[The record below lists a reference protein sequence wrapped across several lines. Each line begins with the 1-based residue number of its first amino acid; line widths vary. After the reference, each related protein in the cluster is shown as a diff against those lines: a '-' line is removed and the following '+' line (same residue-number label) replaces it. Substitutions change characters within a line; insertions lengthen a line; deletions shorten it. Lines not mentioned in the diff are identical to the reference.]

1 MVRIIQSPDGK
12 GIDPDLIDWPSVR
25 TIWLSDLF
33 GPSENPTSFI
43 LNVVLF
49 DGTYID
55 LARSIDAPE
64 LRKVANRLSA
74 VHDKPFDD
82 WTRPLHPILTP
93 DEFYLSVLR
102 ALLAEDEEVLPIDPT
117 RKTGGLAD
125 HCFLNGHD
133 TEAFRETLAGA
144 QARAVLAIFQKE
156 THDPVVVMECA
167 DDVSERCRE
176 RYRIL
181 CDANGKGRERTI

>member
-1 MVRIIQSPDGK
+1 MVDIIRSLDGN
-12 GIDPDLIDWPSVR
+12 GIDPDRIIWADIRNV
-25 TIWLSDLF
+25 WLSDAC
-33 GPSENPTSFI
+33 GPAEAPTTFI
-43 LNVVLF
+43 LSAIAT
-49 DGTYID
+49 DGSYLEILKST
-55 LARSIDAPE
+55 DAPE

-82 WTRPLHPILTP
+82 WTRPLYPILTP
-93 DEFYLSVLR
+93 DEFYLSVLK
-102 ALLAEDEEVLPIDPT
+102 ALLAEDEEVLPIDPN

-133 TEAFRETLAGA
+133 TEAFRETLASA
-144 QARAVLAIFQKE
+144 QARAVLAIFQEE
-156 THDPVVVMECA
+156 THDPVEVMECA

-181 CDANGKGRERTI
+181 CDANGRERERII